1 MLDIFT
7 SDAFNVISL
16 TSSMEVLPVNPTRL
30 SQLRLFSEEGVSTTA
45 VGVEFRNG
53 SLSLIPTQPR
63 GTMPEYGKA
72 DKRIVR
78 SFNIPHIPKNDT
90 VKAEEVQNLRA
101 FGSNDATEA
110 VASVINT
117 KLQNLKQDHEFTAE
131 WHRAGAIRGTLLDAD
146 GSTVI
151 YNLFTE
157 FGISETNVNFAMG
170 TANSVTTA
178 SRTVVRNMELALG
191 SLVYSSIRA
200 ICSQTFFDSFIN
212 SVDVKA
218 AYDKWQDG
226 QFFRDD
232 QRKGFLYQGI
242 YWEEY
247 SAAIGATPFIP
258 ANTCRF
264 IAEGVPGLFKRY
276 NAPADFVET
285 VNTVGKPYYAKQE
298 PMRFGKGVEIHTQA
312 NPLHVCLRPQ
322 TLIKGTAT

>member
-1 MLDIFT
+1 
-7 SDAFNVISL
+7 
-16 TSSMEVLPVNPTRL
+16 MEVLPVNPTRL

>member
-1 MLDIFT
+1 
-7 SDAFNVISL
+7 
-16 TSSMEVLPVNPTRL
+16 
-30 SQLRLFSEEGVSTTA
+30 
-45 VGVEFRNG
+45 
-53 SLSLIPTQPR
+53 
-63 GTMPEYGKA
+63 
-72 DKRIVR
+72 
-78 SFNIPHIPKNDT
+78 
-90 VKAEEVQNLRA
+90 
-101 FGSNDATEA
+101 
-110 VASVINT
+110 
-117 KLQNLKQDHEFTAE
+117 
-131 WHRAGAIRGTLLDAD
+131 
-146 GSTVI
+146 
-151 YNLFTE
+151 
-157 FGISETNVNFAMG
+157 
-170 TANSVTTA
+170 
-178 SRTVVRNMELALG
+178 MELALG